1 MTTVS
6 RHLKWRARTIATNK
20 VTQFENQGSTNPS
33 ALAYVAAIDTLLC
46 WRVRADGSERQI
58 WL

>member
-33 ALAYVAAIDTLLC
+33 ALAYVARDLE
-46 WRVRADGSERQI
+46 VKFMQN
-58 WL
+58 